1 MLSDATGR
9 VLILDDDPLA
19 TRTLD
24 HLLRLE
30 SRLDRTCF
38 NDGNEALEYLRHEAV
53 DAIVSDFMMPEMDG
67 LAFLGRA
74 KEIQPE
80 ASRILLTG
88 YADKES
94 AIRSINEIG
103 LYAYL
108 EKPWDNSGLLL
119 VLRNA
124 VERTRLLRLLGDRR
138 QSVEAM
144 RERLLRT
151 LL

>member
-9 VLILDDDPLA
+9 VLVLDDDPLA

-38 NDGNEALEYLRHEAV
+38 NDAHEALEYLRREEV
-53 DAIVSDFMMPEMDG
+53 DAIVSDFMMPQMDG

-80 ASRILLTG
+80 AARILLTG

-108 EKPWDNSGLLL
+108 EKPWDNAGLLL

-138 QSVEAM
+138 QSIEAM
-144 RERLLRT
+144 RERIWRT